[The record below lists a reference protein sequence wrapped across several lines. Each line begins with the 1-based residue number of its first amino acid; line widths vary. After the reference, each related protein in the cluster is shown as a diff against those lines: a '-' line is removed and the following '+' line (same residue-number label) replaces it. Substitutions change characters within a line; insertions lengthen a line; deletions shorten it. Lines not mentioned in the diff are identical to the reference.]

1 MNEKLLVSL
10 LSHDVKRINRNRKME
25 ILFILLEFKV

>member
-10 LSHDVKRINRNRKME
+10 LSHEVKRISRNRKME
-25 ILFILLEFKV
+25 ILFIYLKFKV